1 MRPKGVSPR
10 SVTADGMLAVYVI
23 IVLQL
28 IVSLYPLAI
37 EAQLSDQSHFTAWL
51 HPESQLCELEWFVQI
66 SLDAVVFFCFCFF
79 LPVTRECWCLS

>member
-1 MRPKGVSPR
+1 M

-28 IVSLYPLAI
+28 IISLYPLAI

-51 HPESQLCELEWFVQI
+51 HPESQLCELE
-66 SLDAVVFFCFCFF
+66 
-79 LPVTRECWCLS
+79 